1 MNKIM
6 FPLNEDMSG
15 AAVADLQ
22 DALMALVGRGVLLA
36 AESDLNRA
44 RLLVGLRR
52 ERADQ
57 NYGRTTSRLVQQFQQ
72 ERRLAATGAVAER
85 TAAALNDLLTELGL
99 LPEEPRPEEPLPEQ
113 PGFEVRGRV
122 SLADGSPA
130 VGLKVVAVDRDL
142 RREQALGEAQT
153 DRNGGYHIR

>member
-1 MNKIM
+1 M
-6 FPLNEDMSG
+6 
-15 AAVADLQ
+15 ADLQ

-85 TAAALNDLLTELGL
+85 TAAALARIKSDIWYYPFPESGETSAWLYIAISIVIALTA
-99 LPEEPRPEEPLPEQ
+99 
-113 PGFEVRGRV
+113 GFTTRKIYAIISRKL
-122 SLADGSPA
+122 S
-130 VGLKVVAVDRDL
+130 
-142 RREQALGEAQT
+142 
-153 DRNGGYHIR
+153 HF